1 MSKFNDM
8 EFTKILNMIEFLHA
22 ENLYII
28 NLMLHMHLK
37 KNEADKGYE
46 EISRQMI
53 KEFDKCR
60 KDW

>member
-1 MSKFNDM
+1 MSKFSDM

-28 NLMLHMHLK
+28 NLILHVHLK
-37 KNEADKGYE
+37 KDEADKSYE
-46 EISRQMI
+46 EISKHMI
-53 KEFDKCR
+53 EEFDKCR